1 MGIFSKSSTPEFQAL
16 VTRWDGYLKK
26 LEARYFEILQQTDA
40 PINDVINNIQYDTV
54 IIHNITNGLKTQTV
68 DELSRKADEG
78 WNKMKGEME
87 KMGASYDDLNSQRP
101 KAAAFKYW
109 MEIEYDKYRV
119 GLFARAAKK
128 ILENVK
134 AHINENKLHRC
145 TQCGAELPIKVFSF
159 MAVNLKCE
167 SCGSVNTY
175 QPDDRIRAMEYYVIE
190 PLAEEYAFPDKLRS
204 RTDKGAMKEYYKK
217 YFGYLMENVPD
228 KKEFY
233 QRAMDERLNNPMFNT
248 SY

>member
-1 MGIFSKSSTPEFQAL
+1 MGIFSKNASPEFQAL

-26 LEARYFEILQQTDA
+26 LEARYYEVLQQAEGPLSEVMD
-40 PINDVINNIQYDTV
+40 NIGYDTV

-68 DELSRKADEG
+68 DELSKKADDG
-78 WNKMKGEME
+78 WNKMKAEME
-87 KMGASYDDLNSQRP
+87 KIGASYDDVSSQRP
-101 KAAAFKYW
+101 KAAEFKYFI
-109 MEIEYDKYRV
+109 EIDYEKYRV
-119 GLFARAAKK
+119 ALFARAAHK
-128 ILENVK
+128 ILDKVK
-134 AHINENKLHRC
+134 AHIDENKLHRC

-190 PLAEEYAFPDKLRS
+190 ALAEEYAFPDKLRS

-233 QRAMDERLNNPMFNT
+233 QRALDERLNNPFFNN
-248 SY
+248 